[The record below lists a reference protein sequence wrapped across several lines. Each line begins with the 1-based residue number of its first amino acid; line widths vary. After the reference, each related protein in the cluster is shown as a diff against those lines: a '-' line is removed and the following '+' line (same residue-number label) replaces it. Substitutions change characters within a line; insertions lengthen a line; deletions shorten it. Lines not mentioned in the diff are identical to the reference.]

1 MNDSKSPLYTSL
13 LDIYRDRCGQVLDLS
28 IVDGDDGSDMECQRE
43 VVNKLRTFVREIAR

>member
-1 MNDSKSPLYTSL
+1 MYASL
-13 LDIYRDRCGQVLDLS
+13 LGIYRDMCGKVLDLS